1 MKNLKWLLGL
11 PFEITVRIDTEYLQ
25 FNDAKD
31 DLKDDALKR
40 DAFLANVHTAVALD
54 VCNRMRKGFERLSQ
68 DIDQQK
74 PDTQAKISTL
84 FKPGK
89 DTGASPSTPAK
100 RPAASRVTKKAQH
113 EQQAELAQQAEQTGH
128 AQQTEEEHKAQ
139 QSQAAAVA
147 GRRLEEEAAILAAD
161 AAVPMVQSPGNG
173 SLDGRTTLSAR
184 AARLQ
189 SRLNQQHTMEPASPG
204 EARAGKRRRASME
217 PVLLA
222 RSEDGALKQNVEVS
236 RPGTVSRG
244 LLEADAEPSGKR
256 RRRSRM
262 CRFDQLWQQAVVD
275 NMVID
280 CPVTR
285 EIRAL
290 ALEQFQ
296 E

>member
-1 MKNLKWLLGL
+1 MWRLIVYPCIPSLARHVQYL
-11 PFEITVRIDTEYLQ
+11 PAVTPLEF
-25 FNDAKD
+25 DAC
-31 DLKDDALKR
+31 
-40 DAFLANVHTAVALD
+40 FPNTATTAP
-54 VCNRMRKGFERLSQ
+54 GFERLSQ

-204 EARAGKRRRASME
+204 EARAGKRRRASM
-217 PVLLA
+217 
-222 RSEDGALKQNVEVS
+222 VS
-236 RPGTVSRG
+236 H
-244 LLEADAEPSGKR
+244 APSQ
-256 RRRSRM
+256 M
-262 CRFDQLWQQAVVD
+262 TFCNYQHVV
-275 NMVID
+275 
-280 CPVTR
+280 
-285 EIRAL
+285 
-290 ALEQFQ
+290 
-296 E
+296 